1 MTPHQTIAVA
11 LRLVAIWL
19 GIGVLR
25 SLPSFYITGSPD
37 APGRAYA
44 LVLATL
50 TAVLAVV
57 VWCFPL
63 TIAKRLLKR
72 EAVDVPAAAS
82 PDTWLAMGCALIGLW
97 MLSTTLPKLFF
108 DFLVLNYSS
117 GTEDTSQYWRWV
129 IYNLLEVG
137 VATWLVFGARGF
149 RRLFW
154 WVQNAGIRKAL

>member
-11 LRLVAIWL
+11 LRLVAVWL

-25 SLPSFYITGSPD
+25 SLPSFYITGSTD

-44 LVLATL
+44 LLLTAL

-57 VWCFPL
+57 VWCFPFS
-63 TIAKRLLKR
+63 IAQKLLQR
-72 EAVDVPAAAS
+72 EAADVPAAAS
-82 PDTWLAMGCALIGLW
+82 PDTWFAMGCALIGLW
-97 MLSTTLPKLFF
+97 ILSTAIPKLIY

-137 VATWLVFGARGF
+137 VAMWLVFGARGF
-149 RRLFW
+149 RKLFW
-154 WVQNAGIRKAL
+154 WAQNVGIRRTL